1 MSFWDQKM
9 AFFWPSLVF
18 LCILVQE
25 TSRKLRR
32 GPVLSRF
39 WCFSRFSSVG
49 GRLFLAIPCFP
60 IARTHIWAPL
70 CSSPYRIVTN
80 LYTINIEFY
89 QLFQDLCFT
98 LLNHGLQEATNCP
111 EDSRKSWKLSPYHSQ
126 EPEWTIKE
134 VKKVK
139 TAWREHERQS
149 DGPLHRTFAKW
160 SSEEW

>member
-1 MSFWDQKM
+1 MVLAQYLDYEVVD
-9 AFFWPSLVF
+9 LVF

-39 WCFSRFSSVG
+39 SCFSRFSSVG
-49 GRLFLAIPCFP
+49 GRLFLAIPCFS

-89 QLFQDLCFT
+89 QLFCQTSVLYGRAIDFNFWAVPSL
-98 LLNHGLQEATNCP
+98 
-111 EDSRKSWKLSPYHSQ
+111 
-126 EPEWTIKE
+126 
-134 VKKVK
+134 
-139 TAWREHERQS
+139 
-149 DGPLHRTFAKW
+149 
-160 SSEEW
+160 